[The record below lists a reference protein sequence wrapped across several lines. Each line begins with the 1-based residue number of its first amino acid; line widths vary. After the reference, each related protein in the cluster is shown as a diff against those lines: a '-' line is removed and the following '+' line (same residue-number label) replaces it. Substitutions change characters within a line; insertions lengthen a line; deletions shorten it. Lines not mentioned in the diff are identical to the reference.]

1 MDRITTFERAGL
13 VFEVRDE
20 GPIEGDVV
28 VLLHG
33 FPQLNTVWSAVT
45 PLLHDAGLRTIA
57 PNQRGYSAHARPRGR
72 RPYRITEIAADVH
85 ALVERVGAAV
95 HLVGH
100 DWGAVAA
107 WEAAERYPA
116 DLRSLVAI
124 SIPHPAAYVGAALRG
139 QLVRSWYMA
148 AFNLPAFPE
157 RIMTAQGPVGE
168 RFTDLLH
175 LPPAARARYV
185 GEFRS
190 DLARTRGALGWYRA
204 LPLQPVRRGSR
215 AVRVPTTFIW
225 SDRDPYAARAG
236 AEACGRY
243 VDAAYRFAVI
253 TGASHW
259 LPDEEPQAL
268 AELILDRA
276 AEVNV

>member
-33 FPQLNTVWSAVT
+33 FPQLNTVWSKVT
-45 PLLHDAGLRTIA
+45 PLLHAAGLRTIA
-57 PNQRGYSAHARPRGR
+57 PNQRGYSEQARPRER
-72 RPYRITEIAADVH
+72 RHYRIAEIAADVH
-85 ALVERVGAAV
+85 ALVGRVGAPV

-107 WEAAERYPA
+107 WEAAGRYPA

-124 SIPHPAAYVGAALRG
+124 SIPHPAAYVGAALHG
-139 QLVRSWYMA
+139 QLMRSWYMA
-148 AFNLPAFPE
+148 AFNLPALPE
-157 RIMTAQGPVGE
+157 RIMTAKGWIGD
-168 RFTDLLH
+168 RFTELLH
-175 LPPAARARYV
+175 MPPDARARYLE
-185 GEFRS
+185 EFRN
-190 DLARTRGALGWYRA
+190 DAARTRGALSWYRA
-204 LPLQPVRRGSR
+204 LPLQHVREALP
-215 AVRVPTTFIW
+215 AVTVPTTFVW

-243 VDAAYRFAVI
+243 VEAAYRFAVI

-259 LPDEEPQAL
+259 LPDEQPQAL

-276 AEVNV
+276 AEVSA